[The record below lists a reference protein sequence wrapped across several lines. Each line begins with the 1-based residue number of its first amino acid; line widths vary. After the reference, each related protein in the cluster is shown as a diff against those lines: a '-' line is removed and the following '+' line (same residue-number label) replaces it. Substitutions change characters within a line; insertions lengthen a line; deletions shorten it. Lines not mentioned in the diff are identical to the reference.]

1 MPDAELPEEGTAQ
14 DPAAEEAAGAEPHVP
29 EGLELARD
37 ITRATAGAATTPA
50 RRRRRPG
57 SGGPALPGRSDRAEG
72 FTTGRHRVSGAH
84 PDDRDPQLLDST
96 LAKLVGDRGWEL
108 DLRVR
113 GVFARWPEL
122 VGEEIAQHCRPESF
136 ADGRLEVRTDATAW
150 ATQLRLLA
158 PQLVRRLNEELGDGT
173 VTVIEVRGPHGPS
186 WTRGQRT
193 VRGARGP
200 RDTYG

>member
-1 MPDAELPEEGTAQ
+1 MPEDVPEKI
-14 DPAAEEAAGAEPHVP
+14 PAPEPPSAAPASEDEPVQHVP
-29 EGLELARD
+29 EGLDLARD

-50 RRRRRPG
+50 RRRRRGAGAGPG
-57 SGGPALPGRSDRAEG
+57 ESPRAEG

-122 VGEEIAQHCRPESF
+122 VGEEIALHCRPESF

-158 PQLVRRLNEELGDGT
+158 PQLVRRLNEELGHGT
-173 VTVIEVRGPHGPS
+173 VTAIEVRGPHGPS
-186 WTRGQRT
+186 WTRGKRT